1 MPMHNRGLNHLAM
14 ITNDMDKTVKFWTEV
29 MRCPITTTLH
39 LPPVDPYAGLT
50 WSDLADKKHYFF
62 DIGNGSRIA
71 FFDLGDLAPETK
83 ESGTNHHVA
92 LGVADEDELLENK
105 AHLEAHGVE
114 VSEVVDHFFCRS
126 IYFKDPNGIYMEY
139 AFYTGEWTAEKP
151 FIQDANPV
159 PSAAEHLGTKQ
170 DEFLIKGV
178 AGHAETYETSSPGE

>member
-14 ITNDMDKTVKFWTEV
+14 ITNDMEKTVKFWTEV

-71 FFDLGDLAPETK
+71 FFDLGDLAPEQK

-114 VSEVVDHFFCRS
+114 VSDVVDHFFCKS

-139 AFYTGEWTAEKP
+139 AFYTGEWTAETP

-159 PSAAEHLGTKQ
+159 PSAAEHLGAKQ
-170 DEFLIKGV
+170 DEFLVKGV
-178 AGHAETYETSSPGE
+178 AGHAETYEAPAS